1 MAKMH
6 ATDKK
11 HITFFIV
18 VMASVVF
25 LIPWTIWIF
34 NALPDRAVVRSWD
47 LAWTGFDIF
56 LSFVLFCTAVSAY
69 RKSTWTV
76 TLAPVSAVLLIV
88 DAWFDVTTA
97 STVDDHATAVVTA
110 VFAEIPL
117 ALVCIVAALVA
128 HNTVTKSNKR

>member
-1 MAKMH
+1 MH

-11 HITFFIV
+11 HITFSIV

-34 NALPDRAVVRSWD
+34 NALPDRVIVRSWD
-47 LAWTGFDIF
+47 LAWTGFDIL
-56 LSFVLFCTAVSAY
+56 LSVILFFTAISAY
-69 RKSTWTV
+69 KKSSWTV
-76 TLAPVSAVLLIV
+76 TLAPVSAALLIV

-117 ALVCIVAALVA
+117 ALICMVAAFVA
-128 HNTVTKSNKR
+128 HNTVTKSKNQ